1 MPVGSSARSCSKVP
15 SNASPVASI
24 LHTRDS
30 LVQGE
35 KHTPVSVVAVAGDRD
50 WALNLLRIQ
59 ALELEEGRGSGSMLR
74 PVYT

>member
-1 MPVGSSARSCSKVP
+1 MPVGSIARSCSKVP
-15 SNASPVASI
+15 SNVSPVASI

-35 KHTPVSVVAVAGDRD
+35 MRTPGSAVAVADDRD
-50 WALNLLRIQ
+50 GALDLLRIQ
-59 ALELEEGRGSGSMLR
+59 ALELEEGRGPGSMLR

>member
-1 MPVGSSARSCSKVP
+1 MPVGSSARSCSKAP
-15 SNASPVASI
+15 SNVSPVASI

-35 KHTPVSVVAVAGDRD
+35 MRTPGSAVAVAGDRD
-50 WALNLLRIQ
+50 GALNLVRSQ
-59 ALELEEGRGSGSMLR
+59 VMELEEGRGPGSMLR